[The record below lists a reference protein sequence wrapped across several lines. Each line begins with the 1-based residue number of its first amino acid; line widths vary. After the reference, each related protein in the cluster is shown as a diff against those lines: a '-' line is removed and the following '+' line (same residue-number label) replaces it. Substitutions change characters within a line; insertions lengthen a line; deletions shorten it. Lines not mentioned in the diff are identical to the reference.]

1 MEKNDVGLS
10 LNQLARKKM
19 IYKLLQDIRVD
30 IEVCKLEGFDYKPYL
45 LEIKEIIDKF
55 LKDYKVKNYENRR

>member
-30 IEVCKLEGFDYKPYL
+30 IEVCKLEGFD
-45 LEIKEIIDKF
+45 
-55 LKDYKVKNYENRR
+55 

>member
-1 MEKNDVGLS
+1 MENNDIGLS

-45 LEIKEIIDKF
+45 LEIKDIIDGF
-55 LKDYKVKNYENRR
+55 LKE

>member
-1 MEKNDVGLS
+1 MENNDIGQS

-30 IEVCKLEGFDYKPYL
+30 IEVCKLEWFDYKPYL
-45 LEIKEIIDKF
+45 LEIKDIIDKF
-55 LKDYKVKNYENRR
+55 LKE

>member
-1 MEKNDVGLS
+1 MESNDVGLS

-45 LEIKEIIDKF
+45 LEIKDIIDKF
-55 LKDYKVKNYENRR
+55 LKE

>member
-1 MEKNDVGLS
+1 MEKTDIGLS

-55 LKDYKVKNYENRR
+55 LRD